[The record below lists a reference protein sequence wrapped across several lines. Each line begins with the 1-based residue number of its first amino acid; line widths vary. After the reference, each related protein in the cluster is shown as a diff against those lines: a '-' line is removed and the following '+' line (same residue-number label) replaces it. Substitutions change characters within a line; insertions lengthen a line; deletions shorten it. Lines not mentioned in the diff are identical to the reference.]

1 MKTISR
7 NYEQKS
13 ETKKY
18 AFSEAML
25 ADSGRIVIHNYDH
38 QGNSEMLMLNNNETS
53 AVLRLVERLFED
65 SRTLTQEP
73 EENEHD

>member
-1 MKTISR
+1 MKIISR

-38 QGNSEMLMLNNNETS
+38 QGNNEMLMLNNNETS
-53 AVLRLVERLFED
+53 AVLRLVDRLFED
-65 SRTLTQEP
+65 SRTLTQEK
-73 EENEHD
+73 EESE

>member
-1 MKTISR
+1 MKIISR

-13 ETKKY
+13 ETKKFAY
-18 AFSEAML
+18 SEAML

-38 QGNSEMLMLNNNETS
+38 QGNSEMLMLNNNGTS